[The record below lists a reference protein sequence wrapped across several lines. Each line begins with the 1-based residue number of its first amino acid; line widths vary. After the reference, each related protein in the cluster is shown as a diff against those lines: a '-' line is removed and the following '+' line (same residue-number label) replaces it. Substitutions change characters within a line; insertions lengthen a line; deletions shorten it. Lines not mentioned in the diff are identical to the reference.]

1 MMLITLRVAWHD
13 NLLDTVEGDSDQK
26 EILTSEEADNNK
38 DADPNAEEEEATPP
52 EEGGPLDVDK
62 PESFPTDK

>member
-26 EILTSEEADNNK
+26 EILTSEEADNK

-52 EEGGPLDVDK
+52 EEGRPLDVDK
-62 PESFPTDK
+62 PESFPTEK